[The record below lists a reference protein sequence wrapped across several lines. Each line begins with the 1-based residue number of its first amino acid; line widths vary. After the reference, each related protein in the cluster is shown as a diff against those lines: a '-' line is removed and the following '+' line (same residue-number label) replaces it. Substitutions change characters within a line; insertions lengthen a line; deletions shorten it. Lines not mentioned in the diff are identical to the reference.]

1 MTPRLRRAAYVG
13 LLAALTLTAAEIALR
28 AWYPAPARH
37 YVWPPGLRV
46 EFAPT
51 DAATP
56 GVSGP
61 GRFWTNR
68 LGLRSD
74 EPFVDA
80 GRVVYVFGGSTA
92 ADLYL
97 DQEEAWVHLV
107 QEGLNRKPGQP
118 RTWVGNLARPSL
130 ATVHHLIHLERL
142 LPELPRADLLVAL
155 VGVNDLQLAL
165 KSSYIDVITPET
177 HLAWAFALRP
187 PTDEPGGRLAT
198 VQAARLVWRT
208 WRQTRL
214 GFVQTR
220 TADGYAR
227 LRECRQTAPAENLV
241 DALPDLGPALAEY
254 RRNLLAFVAGARR
267 YGAPV
272 LLLTQPTLWAVEMGP
287 AERGRLL
294 AAGVGPIKTWCA
306 HQRYYSPR
314 ALAEGMHAFNN
325 VLRDV
330 CRLPDVACRDLAAA
344 VPARAEY
351 FYDDMHLS
359 EAGARLVAGLVTDW
373 ILELPSTRSAR
384 RTGP

>member
-1 MTPRLRRAAYVG
+1 M
-13 LLAALTLTAAEIALR
+13 LALGGLTLAAAEIALR
-28 AWYPAPARH
+28 VWYPAPTRH

-46 EFAPT
+46 DFEPT

-56 GVSGP
+56 GVSGV
-61 GRFWTNR
+61 GRFRTNR

-80 GRVVYVFGGSTA
+80 GRVVYVLGGSTA

-107 QEGLNRKPGQP
+107 QESLNQRPGQP

-130 ATVHHLIHLERL
+130 ASLHHLIHLERL

-155 VGVNDLQLAL
+155 VGINDLQLAL
-165 KSSYIDVITPET
+165 KSSYLDPATPDT

-187 PTDEPGGRLAT
+187 PTGEAGDRLAT
-198 VQAARLVWRT
+198 IRAARLVWQT
-208 WRQTRL
+208 WRQSRL
-214 GFVQTR
+214 GLVQTR
-220 TADGYAR
+220 TAEGYAR
-227 LRECRQTAPAENLV
+227 LRQCRQTAPAENLV
-241 DALPDLGPALAEY
+241 DVLPDLAPALREY
-254 RRNLLAFVAGARR
+254 RRNLVAIAARAR
-267 YGAPV
+267 SYGAPL
-272 LLLTQPTLWAVEMGP
+272 LLLTQPTLWAAEMGP

-294 AAGVGPIKTWCA
+294 AGGIGPIKTWCG

-314 ALAEGMHAFNN
+314 ALAEGMRAFND
-325 VLRDV
+325 VLRGV
-330 CRLPDVACRDLAAA
+330 CRLPDLQCRDLAAA

-359 EAGARLVAGLVTDW
+359 EAGARLVAELVTSW
-373 ILELPSTRSAR
+373 ILELPQR
-384 RTGP
+384 RPGP